1 MQKIVLSIL
10 SLVCQIQT
18 RDKSTFELE
27 HQACGDIPLG
37 AILSLKLYQ
46 LSKELAQQME
56 HARIQ
61 TEGS

>member
-37 AILSLKLYQ
+37 AILS
-46 LSKELAQQME
+46 KELAQQME